1 MAVERGIMGRFPYPF
16 EKTPQ
21 KICRAAVQRQE
32 CPAYSYEG

>member
-21 KICRAAVQRQE
+21 KIVGQQFSRAGM
-32 CPAYSYEG
+32 PGLFL